1 MEASQRD
8 MPAANQDR
16 IRVKIVADDA
26 VKAVSAIREKFGE
39 SAKVVS
45 VKQHDAA
52 GLTGLLKKPR
62 LEIIVEAPNPKI
74 GNAAR
79 EKEEATP
86 GLPKTT
92 GDRASQVNED
102 RAVASHAG
110 VVAKAY
116 QQSDSSTPEE
126 SENGYF
132 SGIEDNTYASSNSRL
147 GTAANPVKRGTLEYV
162 ERAVSMLKAL
172 GFDDSLIERIR
183 YDLDFRSMGELPVME
198 IYNRI
203 CDWLRNQFPK
213 SDSEL
218 QGDCRAFIG
227 GCGVGKTTALCKSL
241 SAEVF
246 VKEREP
252 VVLKLDGSVP
262 NSSDGLEAFCE
273 VVGAPLI
280 RSMDEIR
287 ERSIDRPI
295 LVDVPGID
303 LSDNEAIDLCK
314 RDLDRAGADD
324 RILVINAAYEAE
336 AIEESIMA
344 GAKLGAN
351 HVIFSHLDETRRI
364 GKLWRFALNA
374 KIKPIFFSFGPNP
387 AGDYT
392 MSPLSFLLEKT
403 FPQGRNLA
411 KADNRVEASVEEP
424 VELGKAVASV

>member
-1 MEASQRD
+1 METSNSD
-8 MPAANQDR
+8 SPAANQNT

-26 VKAVSAIREKFGE
+26 AKAVSAIREKFGE

-45 VKQHDAA
+45 VKQQEAA

-62 LEIIVEAPNPKI
+62 LEIIVEALNPHSKEKAPSRS
-74 GNAAR
+74 GNIAESSDAA
-79 EKEEATP
+79 KEGE
-86 GLPKTT
+86 GSSLS
-92 GDRASQVNED
+92 GSDSRSSD
-102 RAVASHAG
+102 S

-116 QQSDSSTPEE
+116 RQPERSEPEE
-126 SENGYF
+126 SGSDYF
-132 SGIEDNTYASSNSRL
+132 YGIDDDRTIPSSPKL

-172 GFDDSLIERIR
+172 GFDDSLVERIR

-213 SDSEL
+213 GSSEL

-227 GCGVGKTTALCKSL
+227 ACGVGKTTALCKAL

-246 VKEREP
+246 VKQREP

-262 NSSDGLEAFCE
+262 NSSDGLEAFCD

-280 RSMDEIR
+280 RSVDEIQ
-287 ERSIDRPI
+287 ERSTNRPI
-295 LVDVPGID
+295 YVDVPGID
-303 LSDNEAIDLCK
+303 LWDSEALVSCK
-314 RDLDRAGADD
+314 RDLDEAGVDD

-336 AIEESIMA
+336 AIEESVMA
-344 GAKLGAN
+344 GAKLGAT
-351 HVIFSHLDETRRI
+351 HAIFTHLDETRRV

-374 KIKPIFFSFGPNP
+374 AIKPIFFSYGPNP

-392 MSPLSFLLEKT
+392 TSPLSYLLEKT
-403 FPQGRNLA
+403 FPQGRNMA
-411 KADNRVEASVEEP
+411 KADKRVAMAVEEA
-424 VELGKAVASV
+424 VEGGKAVASV